1 MSSSRRAPK
10 RAGMAAALLGTRF
23 LAALEA
29 EVTPGVT
36 KAIIE
41 GGGEDTERSRVS
53 DIARASTW
61 PSKYAARTLRN
72 PFFDRWRGRE
82 DELAADPAARQA
94 YQDAIAGGD
103 LPQDPVWASEA
114 IDLITEL
121 SPAAELVGT
130 LAAQAEE
137 ALARAGNYGGLAD

>member
-1 MSSSRRAPK
+1 MTNKHRAEIADG
-10 RAGMAAALLGTRF
+10 RGVAAALALG
-23 LAALEA
+23 
-29 EVTPGVT
+29 
-36 KAIIE
+36 
-41 GGGEDTERSRVS
+41 
-53 DIARASTW
+53 
-61 PSKYAARTLRN
+61 AARTLRN

-82 DELAADPAARQA
+82 EELAADPAARQA
-94 YQDAIAGGD
+94 YRDAIAGGD

-130 LAAQAEE
+130 LAAQAED